1 MGQDIVVFAIV
12 AVAAVY
18 AAWKLLPAG
27 ALRPVLG
34 LLLPLARS
42 IGIGDERLARW
53 SSKAPRKAC
62 GACDACN
69 GCDPAATTST
79 IRIEKR

>member
-1 MGQDIVVFAIV
+1 MIQDVLVFAIV
-12 AVAAVY
+12 AVAAIY

-27 ALRPVLG
+27 ALQPVLT
-34 LLLPLARS
+34 LLLPLARG

-53 SSKAPRKAC
+53 NRKVPGKAC
-62 GACDACN
+62 GACDACD
-69 GCDPAATTST
+69 GCAPAATTST